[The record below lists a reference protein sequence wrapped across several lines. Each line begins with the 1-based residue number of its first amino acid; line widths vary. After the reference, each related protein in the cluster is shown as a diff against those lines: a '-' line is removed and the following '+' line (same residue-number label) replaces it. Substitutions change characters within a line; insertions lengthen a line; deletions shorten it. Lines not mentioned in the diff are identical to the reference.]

1 MSRLA
6 LTLAALLYAIAAVSA
21 GVSGPMRVML
31 GSYAVAN
38 MALAYAN

>member
-6 LTLAALLYAIAAVSA
+6 LTLAALLYAIAALSPS
-21 GVSGPMRVML
+21 VSGAMRIVL

-38 MALAYAN
+38 LALAYA

>member
-6 LTLAALLYAIAAVSA
+6 LTLAAILYAIAAISS
-21 GVSGPMRVML
+21 GVNGPMRIVL

-38 MALAYAN
+38 IALAWSV